1 MSKIYQARRLLIE
14 KVFEKGK
21 NTLNTEA
28 KNNIAE
34 HFELEL
40 DVNYNYAV
48 SAKTLV
54 RCYDNLHLG
63 KKINYRFKDN
73 LAWDFLSK
81 LIGYKNFDD
90 FYEKEFKQ
98 TLISEN
104 GTTVLEEILHN
115 LVIIKDSIS
124 LVVHNFSLKKSG
136 FGIVGLVFVLGL
148 VLNKFNFFKCNEM
161 ANISNQSDTGFLVKK
176 NKNSPIVIP
185 QQIVYIPQEIKEISK
200 NNISTEAK
208 KQCMYWNGEFYVE
221 IFCNELI
228 EGKEIIALSEEKKL
242 LKKITRPDTL
252 TVENALGKVWYDKSN
267 NKVEFFTHYGKH
279 PENGKALKDVSE
291 TILEKYAKK

>member
-1 MSKIYQARRLLIE
+1 MFESK
-14 KVFEKGK
+14 
-21 NTLNTEA
+21 
-28 KNNIAE
+28 
-34 HFELEL
+34 
-40 DVNYNYAV
+40 
-48 SAKTLV
+48 KTLIQ
-54 RCYDNLHLG
+54 
-63 KKINYRFKDN
+63 KAFEE
-73 LAWDFLSK
+73 A
-81 LIGYKNFDD
+81 
-90 FYEKEFKQ
+90 EKELPKASKSMLAVYLSSVLEEKFNYKKDERTFVRYYTNLVENNSDYKIDDLTLDFISKFLGFKSFKEFCTEIDVPNDNTQ
-98 TLISEN
+98 S
-104 GTTVLEEILHN
+104 VLEEILHN

-148 VLNKFNFFKCNEM
+148 VLNKFNFFKGNEK

-176 NKNSPIVIP
+176 NENSPIVIP

>member
-1 MSKIYQARRLLIE
+1 M
-14 KVFEKGK
+14 FE
-21 NTLNTEA
+21 
-28 KNNIAE
+28 
-34 HFELEL
+34 
-40 DVNYNYAV
+40 
-48 SAKTLV
+48 S
-54 RCYDNLHLG
+54 
-63 KKINYRFKDN
+63 KKI
-73 LAWDFLSK
+73 
-81 LIGYKNFDD
+81 LIQKAFEEA
-90 FYEKEFKQ
+90 EKEFPKASKSMLAVYLSSALEEKFNYKKDERTFVRYYTNLVENNSDYKIDDL
-98 TLISEN
+98 TLDFISKFLGFKSFKEFCTEIDVPN
-104 GTTVLEEILHN
+104 YNTQSVLEEILHN

-124 LVVHNFSLKKSG
+124 LVVQNFSLKKSG

-148 VLNKFNFFKCNEM
+148 ILNKFNFFKGNEK

-200 NNISTEAK
+200 NNTSTEEK

-267 NKVEFFTHYGKH
+267 NKVEFFTHYGIH